1 MTTAASRFRDLH
13 RGSEVFVMPNAWDAG
28 SARLLT
34 QLGFQALGT
43 TSAGLAF
50 ALGLPDAEGRLDR
63 DVALENLSAIAN
75 ATHLPVNGD
84 LEAGYGR
91 TPDEVAATYAR
102 AVDLGAAGA
111 GIEDATGDRR
121 TPLYEVEEAV
131 ERVRAARRGGD
142 RAGKPFTLT
151 ARAECFLVG
160 HPDPLRE
167 SIRRLQRYREAGA
180 DCLYAPGIADPQ
192 QLATLVK
199 EVGGPV
205 NALIGGSGPLG
216 SLTVAELG
224 ELGVRRISVGAALAR
239 TALGAFLEAARQI
252 ALEGRFTRMAAGV
265 PFGTLNDA
273 FRDPPRKPA

>member
-1 MTTAASRFRDLH
+1 
-13 RGSEVFVMPNAWDAG
+13 MPNAWDAG

-50 ALGLPDAEGRLDR
+50 GLGRPDAEGRVSRDEALD
-63 DVALENLSAIAN
+63 NLSAIAG

-91 TPDEVAATYAR
+91 SLDEVAATYSC

-111 GIEDATGDRR
+111 GIEDATGDRQR
-121 TPLYEVEEAV
+121 PLYDLEEAV
-131 ERVRAARRGGD
+131 ERVRAAREGSD
-142 RAGKPFTLT
+142 RSGQPFTLT

-160 HPDPLRE
+160 HADPLRE

-180 DCLYAPGIADPQ
+180 DCLYAPGIADPE

-216 SLTVAELG
+216 ALSVAELG

-239 TALGAFLEAARQI
+239 TALGAFLDAARQI
-252 ALEGRFTRMAAGV
+252 AVEGRFTRMAAGV
-265 PFGTLNDA
+265 PFATLNDA
-273 FRDPPRKPA
+273 FRDPA

>member
-1 MTTAASRFRDLH
+1 MTAAAVRFRELH
-13 RGSEVFVMPNAWDAG
+13 QGPGVFVMPNAWDAG

-34 QLGFQALGT
+34 PLGFQALGT

-50 ALGLPDAEGRLDR
+50 ALGLPDAEGRLAR
-63 DVALENLSAIAN
+63 DAALDNLSAIAG

-91 TPDEVAATYAR
+91 SLDEVAATYSC

-111 GIEDATGDRR
+111 GIEDATGERGR
-121 TPLYEVEEAV
+121 PLYEIEEAV
-131 ERVRAARRGGD
+131 ERVRAAREGGD
-142 RAGKPFTLT
+142 RSGQPFTLT

-180 DCLYAPGIADPQ
+180 DCLYAPGISNPEDLTA
-192 QLATLVK
+192 LVR

-205 NALIGGSGPLG
+205 NVLIGGSGPLG
-216 SLTVAELG
+216 AMSVDQLG

-239 TALGAFLEAARQI
+239 TALGAFLEAAKQI
-252 ALEGRFTRMAAGV
+252 AEEGRFTRMASGV
-265 PFGTLNDA
+265 PFATLNDA
-273 FRDPPRKPA
+273 FRDPA